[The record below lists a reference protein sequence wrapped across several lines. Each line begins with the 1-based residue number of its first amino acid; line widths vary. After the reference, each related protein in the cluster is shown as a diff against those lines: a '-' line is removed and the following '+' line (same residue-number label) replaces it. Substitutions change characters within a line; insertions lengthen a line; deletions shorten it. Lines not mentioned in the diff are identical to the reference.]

1 MALTME
7 DLEAIK
13 KIVDLSIES
22 SISPLITELKELSAK
37 VDKVLKFVPI
47 ENADFNPLNG
57 KAKLEVL
64 RHEEEA

>member
-1 MALTME
+1 MALTTE

-13 KIVDLSIES
+13 GIVDLSIES
-22 SISPLITELKELSAK
+22 SISPLRTELKELSAK